1 MSTQGKDER
10 RIVVGVDG
18 SPSSTAALRWAIRQ
32 ARLTGCVVEAVIAW
46 QLPTSYGF
54 APIVDDGLDFAG
66 DAGKVLFETLNEVAG
81 VDPDVMIRPVVE
93 EGQAAEVLVRAAHG
107 ADLLVV
113 GCRGHGGFA
122 RTLLGSVSQQCVHH
136 APCPV
141 LVMRDRTLRPC
152 RLACCG
158 S

>member
-1 MSTQGKDER
+1 MERYGQEVIEMSSQGQDDR

-32 ARLTGCVVEAVIAW
+32 AKLTESVVEAVTAW
-46 QLPTSYGF
+46 HLPNSYGF
-54 APIVDDGLDFAG
+54 APIVDDGMDWAD

-81 VDPDVMIRPVVE
+81 EDPDVKILPIVQ

-136 APCPV
+136 SPCPV
-141 LVMRDRTLRPC
+141 LVMRDGT
-152 RLACCG
+152 
-158 S
+158 

>member
-1 MSTQGKDER
+1 MSSQGQDDR

-32 ARLTGCVVEAVIAW
+32 AKLTGCVVEAVIAW

-54 APIVDDGLDFAG
+54 APIVQDGLDFAG
-66 DAGKVLFETLNEVAG
+66 DAGKVLFEKLNEVAG
-81 VDPDVMIRPVVE
+81 EDPDVMILPIVQ
-93 EGQAAEVLVRAAHG
+93 EGQAADVLIRAARG

-122 RTLLGSVSQQCVHH
+122 RVLLGSTSQQCVHH
-136 APCPV
+136 SPCPV
-141 LVMRDRTLRPC
+141 LIMRDGT
-152 RLACCG
+152 
-158 S
+158 

>member
-1 MSTQGKDER
+1 MSSQGRNDQDRDER

-18 SPSSTAALRWAIRQ
+18 SPSSTAALRWAIRH
-32 ARLTGCVVEAVIAW
+32 AKLTGCVVEAVTAW
-46 QLPTSYGF
+46 HIPTGYGF
-54 APIVDDGLDFAG
+54 APVVDDAVDWAG

-81 VDPDVMIRPVVE
+81 VDPDVMIRPVVQ
-93 EGQAAEVLVRAAHG
+93 EGQAAEVLVQAARG

-141 LVMRDRTLRPC
+141 LVMRDG
-152 RLACCG
+152 A
-158 S
+158 